1 MTVSSPWGCRLSLLP
16 NCHLE
21 HQGLLSPTLAVREG
35 DGDHP
40 GGEADLCIRSVVASF
55 CTAAWVRMLMTT
67 AGRCRSKCH
76 QRDHARQK
84 PRRVPDTAPDLAGRV
99 CHLAC
104 AAASTQGL
112 LRGLPKQCRQTKRR
126 CRQGSPDGAI
136 HAHEVGYQGK
146 HCEGKDHSAHFSGGK

>member
-1 MTVSSPWGCRLSLLP
+1 MTVPSPWGCWACSQIATLSIRASFLP
-16 NCHLE
+16 PRPFGRE
-21 HQGLLSPTLAVREG
+21 TAITQVVR
-35 DGDHP
+35 P
-40 GGEADLCIRSVVASF
+40 ISASCSVVASF

-67 AGRCRSKCH
+67 AGRCRSKYH
-76 QRDHARQK
+76 QRDHTRQE

-126 CRQGSPDGAI
+126 GCRQGSPGAI